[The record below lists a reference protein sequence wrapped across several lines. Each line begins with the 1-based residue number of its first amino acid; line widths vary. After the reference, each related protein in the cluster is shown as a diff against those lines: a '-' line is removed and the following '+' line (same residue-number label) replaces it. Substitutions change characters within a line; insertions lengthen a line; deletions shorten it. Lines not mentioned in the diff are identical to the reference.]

1 MLSQDN
7 SMKKHFFIL
16 LAGLISGAGL
26 ALSGMTDPERV
37 IGFLDVA
44 GDWDPTLVF
53 VMGGA
58 LLTFAVGSFLV
69 RKKAHLECSAS
80 EPVSRNLVLG
90 SVVFGI
96 GWGLGGFCPGPA
108 IANLAEV
115 RTEALVFVPMMALG
129 MFLVQRIF
137 GIDQ

>member
-1 MLSQDN
+1 
-7 SMKKHFFIL
+7 MKKRIL
-16 LAGLISGAGL
+16 IFLAGMLFGAGL

-37 IGFLDVA
+37 IGFLDIG
-44 GDWDPTLVF
+44 GDWDPTLAF

-69 RKKAHLECSAS
+69 RKKANLKCAS
-80 EPVSRNLVLG
+80 CEPVSRNLVIG

-108 IANLAEV
+108 IANLAEL

-129 MFLVQRIF
+129 MFLVQRTF
-137 GIDQ
+137 GVDR

>member
-1 MLSQDN
+1 
-7 SMKKHFFIL
+7 MKTRCLTF
-16 LAGLISGAGL
+16 LAGLLFGAGL
-26 ALSGMTDPERV
+26 ALSGMTDPVRV
-37 IGFLDVA
+37 IGFLDMA
-44 GDWDPTLVF
+44 GDWDPTLAF

-69 RKKAHLECSAS
+69 RKRANRECGAC
-80 EPVSRNLVLG
+80 EPVSRNLVVG
-90 SVVFGI
+90 SVIFGI

-108 IANLAEV
+108 IANLAEL

-137 GIDQ
+137 GIDR